1 MLGREE
7 NKSYLVANVVNTVIS
22 IYLNAFYTHSINIA
36 KLFNHV
42 NYELILHT
50 LPK

>member
-7 NKSYLVANVVNTVIS
+7 NKSGFVANVVNSGIS
-22 IYLNAFYTHSINIA
+22 IYLHAFHTHTINVT

-42 NYELILHT
+42 NYKVTLHT
-50 LPK
+50 